1 MSEVSIVLYAP
12 SSALMDALR
21 DKDCFVTSSYGNS
34 IEQRDAAHRREL
46 NLKEELEFLTA
57 LHEKTLAREEA
68 LDKAIRAIREQNLCL
83 GPCCSKSNRESD
95 K

>member
-12 SSALMDALR
+12 PPALLDALR
-21 DKDCFVTSSYGNS
+21 DKECFVTSSYGNS

-46 NLKEELEFLTA
+46 TLKEELELLSV

-68 LDKAIRAIREQNLCL
+68 LERAICAIREQKLCHQ
-83 GPCCSKSNRESD
+83 PCCSKSVQERN

>member
-12 SSALMDALR
+12 PPALLDALR
-21 DKDCFVTSSYGNS
+21 DKECFVTSSYGNS

-46 NLKEELEFLTA
+46 TLKEELELLTA
-57 LHEKTLAREEA
+57 LHKKTLAREETLERA
-68 LDKAIRAIREQNLCL
+68 MRAIREQKLCHQL
-83 GPCCSKSNRESD
+83 CCNKSKQESD

>member
-12 SSALMDALR
+12 APALLDALR
-21 DKDCFVTSSYGNS
+21 DKECFVTSSYGNS

-46 NLKEELEFLTA
+46 VLKEELELLTA
-57 LHEKTLAREEA
+57 LHQKTLAREEA
-68 LDKAIRAIREQNLCL
+68 LESANCALREQKLCHQ
-83 GPCCSKSNRESD
+83 PCCSKSVQESD